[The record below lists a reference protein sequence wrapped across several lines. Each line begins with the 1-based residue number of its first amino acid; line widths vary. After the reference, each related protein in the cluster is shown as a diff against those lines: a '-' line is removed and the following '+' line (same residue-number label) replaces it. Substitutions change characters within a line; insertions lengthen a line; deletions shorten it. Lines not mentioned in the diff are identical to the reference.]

1 MKGVL
6 DFGVLSTAYS
16 QTAPSSRLATCHV
29 ELLTSQLLKIR
40 ENQEIQFLRSASVC
54 QSLSRHLWVGAMV
67 LAGRDINIP
76 LITERSLGQW

>member
-16 QTAPSSRLATCHV
+16 QTAPSGRLATRHV

-40 ENQEIQFLRSASVC
+40 ENQEIQFFRSASVC
-54 QSLSRHLWVGAMV
+54 QSLSRHLWVGATV

-76 LITERSLGQW
+76 LITERSLGQ